1 MRYWELNQAGTDR
14 IGWYE
19 LLYEIIRDYWE

>member
-1 MRYWELNQAGTDR
+1 MRYWELNRTGTDK

-19 LLYEIIRDYWE
+19 LLYEIIRDYRE

>member
-1 MRYWELNQAGTDR
+1 MRYWELNRAGTDR
-14 IGWYE
+14 IRWYE

>member
-1 MRYWELNQAGTDR
+1 MCDWELNRVGTDK

-19 LLYEIIRDYWE
+19 LLYEIIHDYWE